1 MLASGG
7 EYFFKHILSGEALM
21 ENRTVLF
28 VDDEENIRK
37 SIERVLRREQYRRL
51 YASNGLEAQE
61 IIKRDRVCVIVTDM
75 QMPGM
80 DGLTLL
86 NWVKKENPD
95 IIRMVLSMKADT
107 STILEALNSG
117 NIYRYIIKPW
127 EESELAT
134 SIRQSLELYNLR
146 EEKQRL
152 MNELEEYNRTLEQR
166 VEERTNQLL
175 AINSE
180 AEIGK
185 HTSQIVHNL
194 NNFINNIQGALG
206 LLGAA
211 ISGKNPDIDK
221 AREFYNFTV
230 SSVDSLA
237 KIVAE
242 ILIRSR
248 EKDTRKDENIDI
260 NQLIEKELL
269 FWDMNPTYK
278 YKINKEFCL
287 DKNLPSFKGSPI
299 QIKQILDNLIKNS
312 IDAMEE
318 VETRQ
323 LSIRTKHNGESVLIE
338 ISDTGQGIS
347 DENISKVFSPG
358 YTSKPI
364 GKGTGLGLASVKTMV
379 EAYAGTIEIKS
390 KSGEGTTVS
399 IQLPV
404 Q

>member
-1 MLASGG
+1 
-7 EYFFKHILSGEALM
+7 M

-28 VDDEENIRK
+28 VDDQENILK
-37 SIERVLRREQYRRL
+37 AIERVLRREQYRRL

-61 IIKRDRVCVIVTDM
+61 IIKKDNISVIVTDM

-80 DGLTLL
+80 DGLALL
-86 NWVKKENPD
+86 KWVKNENSD
-95 IIRMVLSMKADT
+95 VIRMVLSMNTDT
-107 STILEALNSG
+107 HTILEALNNG
-117 NIYRYIIKPW
+117 NIYRYVIKPW
-127 EESELAT
+127 EESELVS
-134 SIRQSLELYNLR
+134 SIRQSLELYDLR

-152 MNELEEYNRTLEQR
+152 MNELEEYNRTLEKR

-194 NNFINNIQGALG
+194 NNFLNNIQGALG

-211 ISGKNPDIDK
+211 ISGKNPDINK
-221 AREFYNFTV
+221 AREFYNYTI

-242 ILIRSR
+242 ILVRSR
-248 EKDTRKDENIDI
+248 DKDKREDEDIDI

-269 FWDMNPTYK
+269 FWEMNPLYK
-278 YKINKEFCL
+278 YKIIREISFG
-287 DKNLPSFKGSPI
+287 KNLPRFRGSRI

-318 VETRQ
+318 VDNRK
-323 LSIRTKHNGESVLIE
+323 LSIRTEGRDKSVFIE
-338 ISDTGQGIS
+338 ISDTGEGIS
-347 DENISKVFSPG
+347 GENISKVFSPG
-358 YTSKPI
+358 YTSKPV

-379 EAYAGTIEIKS
+379 EAYSGTIEIKS
-390 KSGEGTTVS
+390 KLGEGTTVS

-404 Q
+404 